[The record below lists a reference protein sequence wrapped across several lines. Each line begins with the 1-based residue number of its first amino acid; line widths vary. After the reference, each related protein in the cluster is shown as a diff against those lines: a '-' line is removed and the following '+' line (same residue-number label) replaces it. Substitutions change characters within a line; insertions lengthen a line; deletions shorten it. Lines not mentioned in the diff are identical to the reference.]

1 MYELINTEKS
11 YKQGVSIIIC
21 FYNAGERI
29 VNTLKYIQAQRDR
42 TNENTELILVNN
54 ASTDGSEAIIQ
65 QELEGFDV
73 FSWKIVYESKP
84 GLANARIC
92 GLNHVSYDLI
102 VYCDDDNW
110 LSETYLSQAEEIM
123 RNDTEVGVLGG
134 KGTAISSIELPDWF
148 ESVQG
153 YYAVGPQM
161 PKSGRVIGERNVV
174 YGAGMVIRTKVMI
187 DLFKRGFCFQSLGRT
202 GSSLSAGEDS
212 ELCLAVQIMGWKIIY
227 EETLQFEHFIT
238 ANRLTKEYFH
248 RMQNGMGKSSF
259 YGRFYRD
266 YFFGKRIQVTSWF
279 WLKEL
284 IYTFLDFLKSIL
296 SLRFNVS
303 RHISL
308 IIFLLKERS
317 KYDVNV
323 KHVLAVCIKLN
334 GVKTL
339 IDEKP

>member
-1 MYELINTEKS
+1 MHELINTKKS

-29 VNTLKYIQAQRDR
+29 VNTLKYIQAQRNR

-73 FSWKIVYESKP
+73 FSWKIVHESIP

-92 GLNHVSYDLI
+92 GLKHVSYDLI

-110 LSETYLSQAEEIM
+110 LSEAYLSQAEEIM
-123 RNDTEVGVLGG
+123 RNDTEVGILGG

-187 DLFKRGFCFQSLGRT
+187 DLFKKGFCFQSLGRT

-212 ELCLAVQIMGWKIIY
+212 ELCLAVQIMGWKILY

-238 ANRLTKEYFH
+238 ANRLSQEYFH
-248 RMQNGMGKSSF
+248 RMQNGMDKSGF
-259 YGRFYRD
+259 YVKFYRD
-266 YFFGKRIQVTSWF
+266 YFFGKSLQVVPSNF
-279 WLKEL
+279 WLKEFVYS
-284 IYTFLDFLKSIL
+284 IFFLLKSGFKSKNDFYRIL
-296 SLRFNVS
+296 
-303 RHISL
+303 
-308 IIFLLKERS
+308 FLAKERS
-317 KYDVNV
+317 KYDANI
-323 KHVLAVCIKLN
+323 KQIFAVCAKLN
-334 GVKTL
+334 EFKILT
-339 IDEKP
+339 DEKR